1 VQQQQQQMLSGNGLL
16 AAINAAQQQ
25 QGGAGNVLVPP
36 QQQQQQQQQAQPQP
50 PDITVRIAAAAT
62 PSELLEIA
70 AEKGMGLFTE
80 HLCLVMYRLAQ
91 LRAAGTVVDTAQ
103 QQLQDLLGLCR
114 SRAASMG
121 PKQLAEVIWAL
132 AQVRARGWISSH
144 YMITH
149 ATCVNQG
156 CNPNQQRTG
165 LLREGKG

>member
-1 VQQQQQQMLSGNGLL
+1 VPPQQQQQQMLSGNGLL

-25 QGGAGNVLVPP
+25 QQHGGGAGNMLLPP
-36 QQQQQQQQQAQPQP
+36 QQQQQQQMVQQQQQAPPQP

-132 AQVRARGWISSH
+132 AQVR
-144 YMITH
+144 
-149 ATCVNQG
+149 
-156 CNPNQQRTG
+156 P
-165 LLREGKG
+165 